1 MAPTQARDV
10 RLRADAA
17 RNRQAIIDAARQLY
31 GRRGLD
37 APLDEIARL
46 AGVGNA
52 TLYRHFPSRCALAAA
67 VFADTLQ
74 LVIDAARRALADPD
88 PWHGFAA
95 HVRFLCELQSTGR
108 GVADL
113 LITRVS
119 GAPELEELRE
129 RAYASLVAIAARA
142 QASGALRA
150 DFVPED
156 LALLLMANAGL
167 VSRTAEAAPQAWRRF
182 TDLALDGLRGAAATE
197 AAPPPGRAA
206 VRRAMR
212 ARGHDLG
219 YS

>member
-1 MAPTQARDV
+1 VAAAQTRAT

-17 RNRQAIIDAARQLY
+17 RNRQAIIDAARELY
-31 GRRGLD
+31 RRRGLD
-37 APLDEIARL
+37 APLDEIARH

-67 VFADTLQ
+67 VFAGTLR
-74 LVIDAARRALADPD
+74 LVIEAARRALADPD

-95 HVRFLCELQSTGR
+95 HVRFLCELQATGR

-113 LITRVS
+113 LITRIA
-119 GAPELEELRE
+119 GARELEDLRE
-129 RAYASLVAIAARA
+129 RAYRDFAAIARRA

-156 LALLLMANAGL
+156 LVLLLMANAGL
-167 VSRTAEAAPQAWRRF
+167 VGRTAEAAPDAWRRF
-182 TDLALDGLRGAAATE
+182 TDLALDGLRGAAATP
-197 AAPPPGRAA
+197 AAPPPSRRA
-206 VRRAMR
+206 VQRAMR
-212 ARGHDLG
+212 SHGHHLG